1 MTLTDKINLFVDKLY
16 EDLKSVGTTN
26 IDIACL
32 TKPSGSIEVFY
43 TINGNSKRKY
53 IINQRTEA
61 IYPVSPNNVVG
72 TRICTLDKFMEW
84 FWGGDKPVKNPN
96 YRKQIDSTINKEK
109 IDKEI
114 DNELSDLW
122 NRREYK
128 I

>member
-1 MTLTDKINLFVDKLY
+1 
-16 EDLKSVGTTN
+16 
-26 IDIACL
+26 
-32 TKPSGSIEVFY
+32 
-43 TINGNSKRKY
+43 
-53 IINQRTEA
+53 
-61 IYPVSPNNVVG
+61 
-72 TRICTLDKFMEW
+72 MEW